1 MPRIGRSLI
10 ALMVLAAGPS
20 CSDGR
25 DLPAGRPVSAVTDTA
40 PQPAHVA
47 SPPVL
52 SSDTLKPCPPNE
64 YTSWNLP
71 RQAAGLLHAG
81 GYLDRYELFT
91 DLNPYFLT
99 GWFDADS
106 VLDVAVQI
114 RERDGGRRGV
124 AMIHQGTG
132 TVEILGAGVSV
143 GNGGPDWSW
152 LWVWRVETPRDEAMA
167 GRRGHDVLLV
177 EKPESASGYLWWDG
191 TRYQWTQG
199 SD

>member
-1 MPRIGRSLI
+1 
-10 ALMVLAAGPS
+10 MVLAAGPS
-20 CSDGR
+20 CGDGR
-25 DLPAGRPVSAVTDTA
+25 ELPAGRPVSGVTDTA
-40 PQPAHVA
+40 SHPALAA
-47 SPPVL
+47 SSPVL

-71 RQAAGLLHAG
+71 RQAAGLLRAG

-99 GWFDADS
+99 GWFDGDS

-114 RERDGGRRGV
+114 RERVGDRRGV

-132 TVEILGAGVSV
+132 TVEILGAGVAV

-167 GRRGHDVLLV
+167 GRRGRDVLLV

-191 TRYQWTQG
+191 AQYQWTQG